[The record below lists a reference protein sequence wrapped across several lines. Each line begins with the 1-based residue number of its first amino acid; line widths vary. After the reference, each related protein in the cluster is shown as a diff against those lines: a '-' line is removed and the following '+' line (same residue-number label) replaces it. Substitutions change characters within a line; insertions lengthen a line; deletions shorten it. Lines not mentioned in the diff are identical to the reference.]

1 MIVEKGM
8 TVQFGG
14 GEYADEWYSAVYD
27 VIKTFNTTDVVNK
40 IEKEGGNSYD
50 PTDWLVEYRY
60 IERKKNHVHFDLGV
74 SYLEDSESDFK

>member
-1 MIVEKGM
+1 MIVEEGM

-27 VIKTFNTTDVVNK
+27 VIKRFDTTDVVK
-40 IEKEGGNSYD
+40 QIEKSGGNSED
-50 PTDWLVEYRY
+50 PIDWLMEYGY
-60 IERKKNHVHFDLGV
+60 IDRKENHVHFDLGV